1 MLSTVASEGLS
12 ATKFIQSVDGM
23 PSEMDLIDDDFEEKE
38 KKKEKE
44 DEKFNDPAK
53 IRREDFLNI
62 Y

>member
-38 KKKEKE
+38 KEKE